1 MMIFITKIFLYI
13 NTIKYLKWS
22 QIFYRLCRGLWRK
35 KKLENYSINA
45 TIKSDKFITITLYDQ
60 KITKSMVATFIGK
73 TKKLNLPGDWNH
85 RSLDKLWLYNLH
97 YFDDL
102 MASSANEKHEFHVQ
116 LLDDW
121 EQGNPIFEGNGWEA
135 YPISLR
141 VVNMLKAWHA
151 GLELKD
157 RHFKSIYRQV
167 SVLVNNLEKHLLGN
181 HYFVNLK
188 ALFFAGIIF
197 ENDKWLKLAL
207 DGFYEQIPEQILDDG
222 AHFELSPMYHSLILV
237 DMLDMYNLSNAY
249 PTSNIK
255 NFKALLEWYIPK
267 MLNFMILMAHNDG
280 GMSFFNDSV
289 NDIAPS
295 QQRIIDYAKMLGFK
309 VEQNCKLKP
318 QLFDLIHSGYMVAIC
333 NRNKLIFDAANIGP
347 DYIPG
352 HAHADTLSF
361 EFSILQ
367 DRVFVNSGTS
377 EYGNTNTR
385 LSQRQTRSHNTVEVD
400 KKSSSQVWSSFR
412 VARRALIKDRTFS
425 ISEDELIIRASH
437 DGYKRI
443 FAGPIHRREIRLS
456 AAQLI
461 VCDHLDG
468 SFESATARFFLHP
481 NLKVELDGNDVVIIG
496 ENFKMCAR
504 ARSGSPRIKKTTW
517 HPSFGASFD
526 NLCIE
531 YDFIEKNNTFYFTW
545 AQK

>member
-1 MMIFITKIFLYI
+1 MIKFITKICLYI

-22 QIFYRLCRGLWRK
+22 QIFYRLYRRLWRK
-35 KKLENYSINA
+35 KKLETYSINA
-45 TIKSDKFITITLYDQ
+45 PIKSDKFISITLYDQ
-60 KITKSMVATFIGK
+60 KITKSMVATFVGK
-73 TKKLNLPGDWNH
+73 SRKLNLPDDWNH

-102 MASSANEKHEFHVQ
+102 IASNADEKHEFHLQ
-116 LLDDW
+116 LLDIW
-121 EQGNPIFEGNGWEA
+121 EKGNPIFEGNGWEA

-197 ENDKWLKLAL
+197 ENGQWLKLAL

-222 AHFELSPMYHSLILV
+222 AHFELTPMYHSLILV
-237 DMLDMYNLSNAY
+237 DMLDMYNLSKAY
-249 PTSNIK
+249 PNSNIE
-255 NFKALLEWYIPK
+255 NFTALLERYIPK

-280 GMSFFNDSV
+280 GVSFFNDSV
-289 NDIAPS
+289 NGIAPS
-295 QQRIIDYAKMLGFK
+295 QQRIFDYANMLGFK
-309 VEQNCKLKP
+309 VEQNCELKP
-318 QLFDLIHSGYMVAIC
+318 QLFDLKHSGYMVAIC
-333 NRNKLIFDAANIGP
+333 NGNRLIFDAANIGP

-377 EYGNTNTR
+377 EYGTTNTR
-385 LSQRQTRSHNTVEVD
+385 LNQRHTRSHNTVEVD

-412 VARRALIKDRTFS
+412 VARRALVNDRAFS
-425 ISEDELIIRASH
+425 ISEDALIFSASH

-443 FAGPIHRREIRLS
+443 FSGPLHRREIRLS
-456 AAQLI
+456 DAQLI
-461 VCDHLDG
+461 VCDQLDG

-481 NLKVELDGNDVVIIG
+481 NLKIELDGNDVVIIG
-496 ENFKMCAR
+496 KNFSMRGR

-531 YDFIEKNNTFYFTW
+531 YDFIEKNNTFYFSW
-545 AQK
+545 ALT